1 MPPSRSDEG
10 VSQDESPPGRINRSI
25 FFAGLCAAALVLLA
39 GLGWVLYDGF
49 LRKDPGI
56 AACESIRDG
65 QVITAGR
72 DNDQTLSEE
81 EYRAARAQFEQSDH
95 ERIREHGTQ
104 LMDVV
109 WNLSNMPAGQEMN
122 TLGYVGPLTTHAQGL
137 QSACADEGIIF
148 NLNDRLGN

>member
-1 MPPSRSDEG
+1 
-10 VSQDESPPGRINRSI
+10 VSQDEPPPGRVNRSI
-25 FFAGLCAAALVLLA
+25 VFAGLCAAALVLLA

-49 LRKDPGI
+49 LRTDPGI

-65 QVITAGR
+65 RVITAGT

-81 EYRAARAQFEQSDH
+81 EYREARAQFEKSDH

-109 WNLSNMPAGQEMN
+109 WNLSNLPAGQEMN
-122 TLGYVGPLTTHAQGL
+122 ALGCVGPLTTHAQGL
-137 QSACADEGIIF
+137 QSAYADEGIIF

>member
-1 MPPSRSDEG
+1 VP
-10 VSQDESPPGRINRSI
+10 QDEQSPGRVNRSI

-39 GLGWVLYDGF
+39 GLGWVIYDGF

-65 QVITAGR
+65 QVITAGT
-72 DNDQTLSEE
+72 DNDRTLSEE
-81 EYRAARAQFEQSDH
+81 EYQAARVQFERSDRA
-95 ERIREHGTQ
+95 RIREHGTQ

-109 WNLSNMPAGQEMN
+109 WNLSKVPPGQEMN
-122 TLGYVGPLTTHAQGL
+122 ALGYVGPLTNHAQGL

>member
-1 MPPSRSDEG
+1 MSQEDEAPTG
-10 VSQDESPPGRINRSI
+10 GINRSI
-25 FFAGLCAAALVLLA
+25 FLAGLGAAVLVLLA

-49 LRKDPGI
+49 VRADPGI

-65 QVITAGR
+65 RPVNGDV
-72 DNDQTLSEE
+72 DNDQEVSEA

-109 WNLSNMPAGQEMN
+109 WNLSRIPDSQTASAI
-122 TLGYVGPLTTHAQGL
+122 GYVGPLTTHAQGL
-137 QSACADEGIIF
+137 QSACADQGVIF
-148 NLNDRLGN
+148 NLTDRLGN